1 MTDNDSGAGERSGP
15 SGDLLSGRYQL
26 DEQIGSGGMGTV
38 WRATDTILNRPV
50 AVKLLHPAQMAE
62 PTARERFRTEGRI
75 TAGLSHPG
83 IAQVYDYGE
92 QGDRA
97 FLIMELV
104 LGETLSSIL
113 KRNDGL
119 EPGATLDILAQSAAA
134 LASAHGRGVVH
145 RDIKPGNLM
154 VTDDG
159 TVKLTDFGIARGEH
173 SVTLTQTGMVMG
185 TAQYISPEQAS
196 GRPAT
201 YASDIYA
208 LGVVAYECLAG
219 QPPFTADSPI
229 ALALAHT
236 REPPPPLPDSL
247 PPQLVELVETMLA
260 KAPDDRPESAG
271 EVARVA
277 QLLRSAANDDLGATT
292 AMDLTDPTR
301 TVLGGGGPITAAQRK
316 GTAAAT
322 EEQGGG
328 PAPATRRGGRPSLP
342 MVLAAV
348 VAAVAVV
355 IGVAWAGSQFGGDGQ
370 NGQPVGNEQSPSPSS
385 TPSATRGEEEAPD
398 EDAVDEDTGGG
409 GYIPDTGGEP
419 PPPIEDQPTTPETP
433 AVPDPGET
441 PDPGGDPGTEEPPPP
456 GSTEEPG
463 NGGGGGGGTG
473 PGEGE
478 NPGDDDGA

>member
-1 MTDNDSGAGERSGP
+1 MTDNDSGAEERNGP

-119 EPGATLDILAQSAAA
+119 EPGAALDILAQSAAA

-247 PPQLVELVETMLA
+247 PPQLIELVETMLA

-277 QLLRSAANDDLGATT
+277 QLLRSAANEDLGATT

-301 TVLGGGGPITAAQRK
+301 TVLSGGGPITAAQRK
-316 GTAAAT
+316 GTAAA
-322 EEQGGG
+322 EERGG
-328 PAPATRRGGRPSLP
+328 PAPRRSGRPSLP
-342 MVLAAV
+342 MVLVAV
-348 VAAVAVV
+348 IAAVAVV
-355 IGVAWAGSQFGGDGQ
+355 VGVAWAGSQFGSGGRD
-370 NGQPVGNEQSPSPSS
+370 GQPVGNEGSSSPSDSPA
-385 TPSATRGEEEAPD
+385 ATRGEEEATD
-398 EDAVDEDTGGG
+398 EDVPDEDTGGG
-409 GYIPDTGGEP
+409 GYDVPQGTGGGAP
-419 PPPIEDQPTTPETP
+419 APTEDQTVPPETP
-433 AVPDPGET
+433 LEPDPGES
-441 PDPGGDPGTEEPPPP
+441 PDPGGEPGTQEPPPP
-456 GSTEEPG
+456 GSTEDPG
-463 NGGGGGGGTG
+463 NGGGGGGAG

-478 NPGDDDGA
+478 DPGDDDGA

>member
-1 MTDNDSGAGERSGP
+1 MTDNDSGAAEERSGP
-15 SGDLLSGRYQL
+15 AGDLLSGRYQL

-62 PTARERFRTEGRI
+62 PTARERFRTEARI

-97 FLIMELV
+97 FLVMELV

-247 PPQLVELVETMLA
+247 PPQLIELVETMLA

-277 QLLRSAANDDLGATT
+277 QLLRSAANEDLGATT

-301 TVLGGGGPITAAQRK
+301 TVLAGGGPITAAQRK
-316 GTAAAT
+316 GTAAVR
-322 EEQGGG
+322 EQDG
-328 PAPATRRGGRPSLP
+328 APAARRGGRPNLP
-342 MVLAAV
+342 VVLAAV
-348 VAAVAVV
+348 VAAIAVV
-355 IGVAWAGSQFGGDGQ
+355 VGVAWAGSYFNGNGQ
-370 NGQPVGNEQSPSPSS
+370 DGQPVGDRENASPSS
-385 TPSATRGEEEAPD
+385 SPSATPSVDETPD
-398 EDAVDEDTGGG
+398 EGVVDEGTGDG
-409 GYIPDTGGEP
+409 GYIPETGGDPLP
-419 PPPIEDQPTTPETP
+419 PTDGQPTAPDTPVE
-433 AVPDPGET
+433 PDPGQST
-441 PDPGGDPGTEEPPPP
+441 DPGGDPGTEEPPPP
-456 GSTEEPG
+456 DDTGDPG
-463 NGGGGGGGTG
+463 NGGGGTE
-473 PGEGE
+473 PGEGDD
-478 NPGDDDGA
+478 PGDDDGA

>member
-1 MTDNDSGAGERSGP
+1 
-15 SGDLLSGRYQL
+15 
-26 DEQIGSGGMGTV
+26 
-38 WRATDTILNRPV
+38 
-50 AVKLLHPAQMAE
+50 
-62 PTARERFRTEGRI
+62 
-75 TAGLSHPG
+75 
-83 IAQVYDYGE
+83 
-92 QGDRA
+92 
-97 FLIMELV
+97 
-104 LGETLSSIL
+104 
-113 KRNDGL
+113 
-119 EPGATLDILAQSAAA
+119 ILAQSAAA

-247 PPQLVELVETMLA
+247 PPQLIELVETMLA

-277 QLLRSAANDDLGATT
+277 QLLRSAANEDLGATT

-301 TVLGGGGPITAAQRK
+301 TVLAGGGPITAAQRK
-316 GTAAAT
+316 GTAAVR
-322 EEQGGG
+322 EQDG
-328 PAPATRRGGRPSLP
+328 APAARRGGRPNLP
-342 MVLAAV
+342 VVLAAV
-348 VAAVAVV
+348 VAAIAVV
-355 IGVAWAGSQFGGDGQ
+355 VGVAWAGSYFNGNGQ
-370 NGQPVGNEQSPSPSS
+370 DGQPVGDRENASPSS
-385 TPSATRGEEEAPD
+385 SPSATPSVDETPD
-398 EDAVDEDTGGG
+398 EGVVDEGTGDG
-409 GYIPDTGGEP
+409 GYIPETGGDPLP
-419 PPPIEDQPTTPETP
+419 PTDGQPTAPDTPVE
-433 AVPDPGET
+433 PDPGQST
-441 PDPGGDPGTEEPPPP
+441 DPGGDPGTEEPPPP
-456 GSTEEPG
+456 DDTGDPG
-463 NGGGGGGGTG
+463 NGGGGTE
-473 PGEGE
+473 PGEGDD
-478 NPGDDDGA
+478 PGDDDGA